1 MDPVDPVTLRMYHL
15 MWYSSIC
22 MYITSLRSTPVLLP
36 RVWYRYCAHP
46 HVYTAKASWYSRT
59 ANLVDV
65 LHLVDGM
72 YHPYYTDLLRT
83 PPGVHSQG
91 ILVLAYRQV

>member
-1 MDPVDPVTLRMYHL
+1 MVCTVPRLHTGMRTVPRLHTGVVYTPL
-15 MWYSSIC
+15 C
-22 MYITSLRSTPVLLP
+22 STPVLLP
-36 RVWYRYCAHP
+36 HMWYSYCEHQQ
-46 HVYTAKASWYSRT
+46 VYTAKASWYSRT

-91 ILVLAYRQV
+91 ILVLTYRQV